1 MLPEKSFRRLR
12 GAIRNALVWG
22 VCWSALSI
30 PMYAILRI
38 IGMVSDTM
46 AWLNIIPLAVRFGVV
61 GTIAGAAFSVAISV
75 FYRGRQ
81 LSQISWVRFGIAAG
95 VVTALFI
102 PVFLQTM
109 NVLSGGGLAPWGDIL
124 DDVPTTGLFGAI
136 AAASSLRLAQFADKA
151 FPERQDQFEPSGA
164 MERLIE
170 RNLNDPRGSAEEWE
184 YSTTHRTA
192 QY

>member
-46 AWLNIIPLAVRFGVV
+46 SWLNIIPLAVRFGVV

-102 PVFLQTM
+102 PVFLQMM
-109 NVLSGGGLAPWGDIL
+109 NVLSGSGLAPWGDIL
-124 DDVPTTGLFGAI
+124 DDVPTTGLF
-136 AAASSLRLAQFADKA
+136 
-151 FPERQDQFEPSGA
+151 
-164 MERLIE
+164 
-170 RNLNDPRGSAEEWE
+170 
-184 YSTTHRTA
+184 
-192 QY
+192 